1 MTISRASFAL
11 RIFQS
16 IIQDIFLHNP
26 DVHWDDIIGLDS
38 AKRFVKEA
46 VVYPIAVSR
55 QARSSVLDLYSM

>member
-11 RIFQS
+11 IIPQP

-55 QARSSVLDLYSM
+55 RARPSIPD